1 MRYSQMMIPTLKEVP
16 SDAQVI
22 SHVLM
27 LRAGMIRKMAAG
39 IYIYLPLALRSIK
52 KVENI
57 VREELNKAG
66 AQELLLPMV
75 QPGEIWEKSGRWA
88 KYGPELLRF
97 KDRKGG
103 EFCLGPTHEEVI
115 TTLFANEYNSYK
127 QLPVNLYQIQTKFRD
142 EIRPRFGLMRGREF
156 IMKDAYS
163 FHVSEEDALR
173 EYKVMYDVYNRIF
186 KRCGLE
192 FRPVEADTGAIGGS
206 TSHEFQ
212 VLAGS
217 GEDLIL
223 SCDKCSYSAN
233 VEMAETCN
241 SKSDEPMLKVDESG
255 MEELREVE
263 TPNRKS
269 IEEVAEFLEVTQAD
283 LCKTLIYFDENN
295 KYYAVCIRGDH
306 DVNEMKL
313 ARSLGVN
320 EINLAND
327 DDIFKQTGAP
337 VGFAGPVGMKLPVIA
352 DNTVKEMRNFVTG
365 ANKKDVHFVGVN
377 LERDVTIERFV
388 DVRLAREGE
397 ACPRCGTGVYKAYRG
412 IEVGQVFY
420 LGTKYSKALGA
431 NVLDE
436 NGESVTCPMGCYGI
450 GVSRTVASAIE
461 QNHDDN
467 GIIWPIPIAPFQ
479 VHLVPLM
486 MKDQATREVA
496 DNIYT
501 ELVSRGVE
509 VLLDD
514 RDERPGVKFKD
525 ADLLGLPIRITIG
538 KKGIEKKEVELKL
551 RRGGETEWVPMDKL
565 VARVKDE
572 IRDLFEEC
580 TPEKEM

>member
-1 MRYSQMMIPTLKEVP
+1 MRYSKMMIPTLKEVP

-27 LRAGMIRKMAAG
+27 LRSGMIRKMAAG
-39 IYIYLPLALRSIK
+39 IYIYLPLALRSIR
-52 KVENI
+52 KVEKI

-66 AQELLLPMV
+66 SQELLLPMV

-88 KYGPELLRF
+88 KYGPELLRL

-115 TTLFANEYNSYK
+115 TTLFANEYKSYK
-127 QLPVNLYQIQTKFRD
+127 QLPVSLYQIQTKFRD
-142 EIRPRFGLMRGREF
+142 EMRPRFGLMRGREF

-163 FHVSEEDALR
+163 FHTDVEDCMR
-173 EYKVMYDVYNRIF
+173 EYKQMYDVYNRIF

-192 FRPVEADTGAIGGS
+192 FRAVEADTGAIGGS

-223 SCDKCSYSAN
+223 SCDNCSYSAN
-233 VEMAETCN
+233 VEMAETG
-241 SKSDEPMLKVDESG
+241 SDKDDTPMLKS
-255 MEELREVE
+255 EEINLEAIEEVE
-263 TPNRKS
+263 TPGKKS
-269 IEEVAEFLEVTQAD
+269 IDDVAEFLEITAQD
-283 LCKTLIYFDENN
+283 LCKTLIYFDETN

-306 DVNEMKL
+306 DINEMKL
-313 ARSLGVN
+313 ARALGVAD
-320 EINLAND
+320 INLAPD
-327 DDIFKQTGAP
+327 EDIYKASGSP
-337 VGFAGPVGMKLPVIA
+337 VGYVGPVGMKLPVIA
-352 DNTVKEMRNFVTG
+352 DTTVQSMRNFVTG
-365 ANKKDVHFVGVN
+365 ANKKNTHLVGVN
-377 LERDVTIERFV
+377 LDRDVNVERFV
-388 DVRLAREGE
+388 DIRLAKEGE
-397 ACPRCGTGVYKAYRG
+397 HCPRCGKGIYKAFRG

-420 LGTKYSKALGA
+420 LGTKYSEALGA

-436 NGESVTCPMGCYGI
+436 NGESITCPMGCYGI
-450 GVSRTVASAIE
+450 GITRTVASAIE

-467 GIIWPIPIAPFQ
+467 GIIWPIPIAPFH
-479 VHLVPLM
+479 VHLVPIM

-496 DNIYT
+496 ENIYN
-501 ELVSRGVE
+501 ELISRGVE

-514 RDERPGVKFKD
+514 RSERPGVKFKD

-572 IRDLFEEC
+572 IRDLYAECNPEED
-580 TPEKEM
+580 K